1 MEQIEKIKKNIE
13 KYILSSKKY
22 KEKKYNINIEL
33 KEIGGLSNLN
43 YMGIIKDFST
53 NEVLEYIFYR
63 QYCSKFGCLSDSINH
78 EQESKITQ
86 YLSEKNYGPKFLF
99 EEKNIFCISEFI
111 INTKSLPIEKY
122 YDENII
128 EQLCTIL
135 NYFTTFSHIYKYE
148 TNNNS
153 IKILPIHDNDNNNE
167 RKIDITKIQYEKIVG
182 DLYEKAKISFQN
194 FYDKFMHKYTKEK
207 NSNEYNDVELVKEYL
222 ENFKKIY
229 NENFKSRGFLA
240 INHGDVFCDNILYR
254 EKDEKIFLID
264 HEYFTLNLIGYDIA
278 FYLVESFVKYKPK
291 LEMEFGK
298 IDFDIIFPI
307 YENYINKFITNYHLI
322 LEKEE
327 FGKEFLLTIKIKEYF
342 IRLIN
347 DVNLYLFIWTIGNIN
362 FDNWEKDAIKEFF
375 FIHGV
380 KRIEFYLLGKN
391 AIEKIKQK

>member
-13 KYILSSKKY
+13 KYILSSHKY
-22 KEKKYNINIEL
+22 KVKKDNINIQL

-53 NEVLEYIFYR
+53 NEVIEYIFYR
-63 QYCSKFGCLSDSINH
+63 QYCSKFGCLSESINH

-153 IKILPIHDNDNNNE
+153 IKILPINDNDNNE
-167 RKIDITKIQYEKIVG
+167 RKIDITKNQYEKIVD

-194 FYDKFMHKYTKEK
+194 FYDKFTQKYTKEK
-207 NSNEYNDVELVKEYL
+207 NSNEYNVVELVKEYL
-222 ENFKKIY
+222 ENFKKIF
-229 NENFKSRGFLA
+229 NDNFKSKGFLV

-264 HEYFTLNLIGYDIA
+264 HEYFTLNLPGYDIA
-278 FYLVESFVKYKPK
+278 FYLVESFVKYKPE
-291 LEMEFGK
+291 LEMEFDK
-298 IDFDIIFPI
+298 INFDIIFPI
-307 YENYINKFITNYHLI
+307 YENFVNKFINNYHLI

-327 FGKEFLLTIKIKEYF
+327 FGKEFLETIKTKDYF

-380 KRIEFYLLGKN
+380 KRIQFYLLGKN
-391 AIEKIKQK
+391 AIDKIKQK